1 MVIKIARGAVIAAVY
16 IVLCLALQPI
26 SYGVIQIRFAEALT
40 LLPMLFPEAI
50 PGLFIGA
57 LIANIIGPF
66 GLVDIIGGSLTTL
79 VAAYFTYR
87 FKDHWLGYWSPVIFN
102 AVFVSLYLHA
112 FFDWPYWASVL
123 SIGLSEAVVVLTL
136 GYLLVKALRNYI
148 QTGRFN

>member
-1 MVIKIARGAVIAAVY
+1 LGVKIARGALIAAVY
-16 IVLCLALQPI
+16 AVLCFALQPI
-26 SYGVIQIRFAEALT
+26 SYGVIQLRFAEALT

-50 PGLFIGA
+50 PGLFVGA
-57 LIANIIGPF
+57 LIANVIGPY

-87 FKDHWLGYWSPVIFN
+87 YKDTWFGYLSPVIFN

-112 FFDWPYWASVL
+112 FFNWPYWASVL
-123 SIGLSEAVVVLTL
+123 SIGLSEALVVLTL

-148 QTGRFN
+148 QTGKFH